1 MQFLPAEVLGPAV
14 GLSKPEVL
22 GPEDVLGT
30 GADVADADGVVVVVL
45 GIVVLL
51 FGVSSFEAF
60 LRLRIC
66 FCRSSRILFIDFNL
80 II

>member
-14 GLSKPEVL
+14 GLSKPDVL

-45 GIVVLL
+45 GIVVFL

>member
-14 GLSKPEVL
+14 GLSKPDVL
-22 GPEDVLGT
+22 GPEDVLGR
-30 GADVADADGVVVVVL
+30 GADVADADGVVVLGVV
-45 GIVVLL
+45 VFL